1 MAMTNPVASIFSGAT
16 LALALASPA
25 TAAAP
30 DPVALYGKEI
40 VFSVWRKGDEIG
52 QHRVTFARADG
63 ALVVQS
69 ALDLAVKI
77 LGITVYRYA
86 YQSQETW
93 RTTLA
98 ALRSTVNDDGT
109 TTRVDAT
116 AAQGKLDITGPA
128 GKTVTDLPIL
138 PSTHWDAQVIAADR
152 VVNTLNGKVDQIKLV
167 PQGIEI
173 VPTNAGPRQAT
184 HYLWTGDIK
193 ADSWYDAGGHWL
205 KLRFPGKDGTPID
218 YVCVRCLATA
228 P

>member
-1 MAMTNPVASIFSGAT
+1 MTNSLASISRGAA
-16 LALALASPA
+16 LALALVGPA
-25 TAAAP
+25 MAAVP
-30 DPVALYGKEI
+30 DPVALYGNEI

-63 ALVVQS
+63 ALVVES

-77 LGITVYRYA
+77 LGITVYRYD

-93 RTTLA
+93 RAMLA

-109 TTRVDAT
+109 ITHVDAT
-116 AAQGKLDITGPA
+116 AAQGKLDIAGPA
-128 GKTVTDLPIL
+128 GKTATDLPIL
-138 PSTHWDAQVIAADR
+138 PSTHWDAQVIAATR

-167 PQGIEI
+167 PQGIET
-173 VPTNAGPRQAT
+173 VPTNVGPRQAT

-193 ADSWYDAGGHWL
+193 AESWYDADGHWL
-205 KLRFPGKDGTPID
+205 KLRFPGKDGTVID
-218 YVCVRCLATA
+218 YVCVHCLAAA